1 MRLALLGDPVA
12 HSRSPAI
19 HRAALAEAG
28 LEGDYSVIR
37 ADEAVLTRVVD
48 ELRSGQMHG
57 VNVTMPLKGAAA
69 AIADELTSMAQGSGS
84 VNTLRARG
92 GIVEAHSTD
101 ASAFREIFEEESR
114 LEHGG
119 DVLVLGSGGSA
130 RAALSVLEGRRVYIS
145 ARSAEKAERLSSRF
159 SVAGVLAWGTGVSGA
174 TLVNA
179 TPIGMGGEALPEAP
193 LKAAS
198 GLVDLPYSAK
208 PTPAVDSARA
218 AGLPHV
224 DGIEFLAR
232 QAGLSFEWWTDVSV
246 DLAVL
251 VRAARNA

>member
-28 LEGDYSVIR
+28 LEGDYSAIR
-37 ADEAVLTRVVD
+37 ADQVVLTRVVD
-48 ELRSGQMHG
+48 ELRSGLIHG

-69 AIADELTSMAQGSGS
+69 AIADELTPLARGSGS
-84 VNTLRARG
+84 VNTLRARRD
-92 GIVEAHSTD
+92 IVEAHSTD
-101 ASAFREIFEEESR
+101 ALAFREIFEEESR
-114 LEHGG
+114 LEPGA

-130 RAALSVLEGRRVYIS
+130 RAVLSAVEGRRVYIA
-145 ARSAEKAERLSSRF
+145 ARSAEKAEILSARF
-159 SVAGVLAWGTGVSGA
+159 SAAGALPWGTAVSGA
-174 TLVNA
+174 TLINA
-179 TPIGMGGEALPEAP
+179 TPIGMGGEELPKGLLE
-193 LKAAS
+193 AAS
-198 GLVDLPYSAK
+198 GLVDLPYGAK
-208 PTPAVDSARA
+208 PTPAVASARA

-232 QAGLSFEWWTDVSV
+232 QAGLSFRWWTGVSV